1 MNIPPNVPEAL
12 AGVALIDAKAAAATG
27 GMSVSWWLEEVRS
40 KRAPQPAVRATRC
53 TRWRLSDVAEFWRKW
68 ADRQDTGVAGRAMD
82 NARKASAAAQVRR
95 ATARA

>member
-40 KRAPQPAVRATRC
+40 RRAPQPAVRATRC
-53 TRWRLSDVAEFWRKW
+53 TRWRLADVAEFWRTW
-68 ADRQDTGVAGRAMD
+68 GDRQDAGAAGRVMD
-82 NARKASAAAQVRR
+82 NARKAAAAAQMRR
-95 ATARA
+95 VAAGA